1 MEFVKNK
8 NIVVLDV
15 ETTGIKANT
24 DKIIE
29 LYMLK
34 VNNNEVVDEYYSK
47 FNPEIEIPLFI
58 SNLTGIYQWHVDS
71 SPTITQEIEN
81 IKNFIDDSV
90 VIGHNLKFDLSFLN
104 YNLINNGFDILSN
117 ENIDTLRLSRALLRN
132 KVRNHKLST
141 LSQFFKTTNKNNHNS
156 KDDVLTT
163 YEVLRHLG
171 NNKKINNKKSIS
183 DLNNFL
189 NQVDDNFKEIFSY
202 DEIPNSIGIYY
213 FMKNNKIQYV
223 GKSNNLKNRVGS
235 HLSYSRSYKS
245 NKIVKDSDNLEY
257 LQLDNELVSLIAE
270 HRIINF
276 QKPQYNRSGK
286 VSKNIYWVKLKANKH
301 KLEISKIK
309 DTKNT
314 LYKFGPF
321 MKYSRAVI
329 YKSSLEEIFKLI
341 NCKNNNSRKEKC
353 DISTLLNSECACVE
367 NFNIEKYVK
376 ETKNEFLK
384 YFKNIDKNL
393 AKLKITIEQYS
404 KNLEFENAQKYKQ
417 ITAVLQEQKE
427 FNELLNNI
435 TEENEQLKKDL
446 SRLGI
451 EIYNNQV
458 FVKSFNES
466 KNLFV
471 SKYLHNEYTYGH
483 YLSELQLILRYIRK
497 PEPNTI

>member
-213 FMKNNKIQYV
+213 FMKNM
-223 GKSNNLKNRVGS
+223 
-235 HLSYSRSYKS
+235 
-245 NKIVKDSDNLEY
+245 D
-257 LQLDNELVSLIAE
+257 
-270 HRIINF
+270 
-276 QKPQYNRSGK
+276 
-286 VSKNIYWVKLKANKH
+286 
-301 KLEISKIK
+301 
-309 DTKNT
+309 
-314 LYKFGPF
+314 
-321 MKYSRAVI
+321 
-329 YKSSLEEIFKLI
+329 
-341 NCKNNNSRKEKC
+341 
-353 DISTLLNSECACVE
+353 
-367 NFNIEKYVK
+367 
-376 ETKNEFLK
+376 
-384 YFKNIDKNL
+384 
-393 AKLKITIEQYS
+393 
-404 KNLEFENAQKYKQ
+404 
-417 ITAVLQEQKE
+417 VL
-427 FNELLNNI
+427 
-435 TEENEQLKKDL
+435 
-446 SRLGI
+446 
-451 EIYNNQV
+451 
-458 FVKSFNES
+458 
-466 KNLFV
+466 
-471 SKYLHNEYTYGH
+471 
-483 YLSELQLILRYIRK
+483 
-497 PEPNTI
+497 